1 MLRFGPI
8 SRIRNFQ
15 IGPVRMSAERL
26 KTQLTQIEQLSET
39 LNALLQSVTVST
51 DNFKI
56 TKMYE
61 RSLKK
66 IQAAANPAI
75 RKNIE
80 GLESEKRKLIYQVN

>member
-1 MLRFGPI
+1 
-8 SRIRNFQ
+8 
-15 IGPVRMSAERL
+15 MSAERL